1 MPFCGGRILL
11 ALGLLVLRVPEV
23 ALAQRVMPAPSISS
37 PPLPMPT
44 PTPQVPSLTPPVL
57 PGGARYDAYDY
68 FQMQQVYELCEK
80 GRYAEAYR
88 ICKSYLQSLSAREG
102 GSGSP
107 AYSTALAWLALL
119 DQLQG
124 RYTDAERQA
133 LEALKL
139 VEKRA
144 GQYDDLE
151 VSAFVDNLAQIY
163 QAQQRFAEAEEL
175 YKRVLRTVE
184 KRFGNDAFRVGSVL
198 NNLAWLYQDQGRY
211 EDAKPLIVRAI
222 AIVEKARLSQPAEL
236 GRLLDTL
243 GRVDEGLGN
252 LREAEQDYRRALKI
266 LQRRLGTE
274 HPELRIVR
282 ENLGAL
288 LKSLGRLQEAEP
300 LLSSSLAM
308 KEKLF
313 GSDHPSLA
321 AALTQLADLYR
332 RQGQCAR
339 AEPLFVRALTLSN
352 SAVHEVPVLFATDRK
367 RENNQRS
374 VSFGGDRAREIS
386 VGLAVVALPEK
397 EQRMRPRLTEGQQSD
412 IGRSDAVRR
421 LALHCIEVMEDRK
434 VVEAAV
440 RRLGVSKRFPG
451 QALVF
456 VHGYNMSFENAV
468 RRAAQ
473 ISNDLKFDGDTFLFS
488 WPSRNG
494 IFDYF
499 SDREAVDITA
509 DHFKK
514 FLASVVAKTNANKVH
529 FIAHSMGN
537 MVLLRALEMIAREEP
552 TLGAKIG
559 EVIHAAPDVDPDLF
573 AATVGKI
580 QSSSAKLTLYA
591 SSNDKALWFSGWLRD
606 RPRAGY
612 IANEQPLIIDGVDT
626 IDVTSAG
633 TGIFALNHDVY
644 SESPLLIADMGRI
657 IAGGERPPNLRTKA
671 FEAVQSKSGATYWR
685 LRQQASETSV
695 KQQ

>member
-1 MPFCGGRILL
+1 
-11 ALGLLVLRVPEV
+11 
-23 ALAQRVMPAPSISS
+23 
-37 PPLPMPT
+37 
-44 PTPQVPSLTPPVL
+44 
-57 PGGARYDAYDY
+57 
-68 FQMQQVYELCEK
+68 
-80 GRYAEAYR
+80 
-88 ICKSYLQSLSAREG
+88 
-102 GSGSP
+102 
-107 AYSTALAWLALL
+107 
-119 DQLQG
+119 
-124 RYTDAERQA
+124 
-133 LEALKL
+133 
-139 VEKRA
+139 
-144 GQYDDLE
+144 
-151 VSAFVDNLAQIY
+151 
-163 QAQQRFAEAEEL
+163 
-175 YKRVLRTVE
+175 
-184 KRFGNDAFRVGSVL
+184 
-198 NNLAWLYQDQGRY
+198 
-211 EDAKPLIVRAI
+211 
-222 AIVEKARLSQPAEL
+222 
-236 GRLLDTL
+236 
-243 GRVDEGLGN
+243 
-252 LREAEQDYRRALKI
+252 
-266 LQRRLGTE
+266 
-274 HPELRIVR
+274 
-282 ENLGAL
+282 
-288 LKSLGRLQEAEP
+288 
-300 LLSSSLAM
+300 
-308 KEKLF
+308 
-313 GSDHPSLA
+313 
-321 AALTQLADLYR
+321 
-332 RQGQCAR
+332 
-339 AEPLFVRALTLSN
+339 
-352 SAVHEVPVLFATDRK
+352 
-367 RENNQRS
+367 
-374 VSFGGDRAREIS
+374 
-386 VGLAVVALPEK
+386 
-397 EQRMRPRLTEGQQSD
+397 MRPRLTEGQQKE

-421 LALHCIEVMEDRK
+421 LALHCIEVMEDRNL
-434 VVEAAV
+434 VDAAV
-440 RRLGVSKRFPG
+440 WRLGVSKRFPG

-573 AATVGKI
+573 ATTVGKI

-657 IAGGERPPNLRTKA
+657 IAGGEHPPDHRTKS
-671 FEAVQSKSGATYWR
+671 FEAVQSKSGGTYWR

-695 KQQ
+695 KQ

>member
-1 MPFCGGRILL
+1 MPFCSGRMLL
-11 ALGLLVLRVPEV
+11 ALGFLVFCVPAV
-23 ALAQRVMPAPSISS
+23 AYAQYQPSPMLPRISP

-44 PTPQVPSLTPPVL
+44 PPVPSLTPPEL
-57 PGGARYDAYDY
+57 PGPTRYDAYDY
-68 FQMQQVYELCEK
+68 IQMQQVSELYEK

-88 ICKSYLQSLSAREG
+88 ICKSYFQSLSARED
-102 GSGSP
+102 GSGSA

-133 LEALKL
+133 LEALKV

-175 YKRVLRTVE
+175 YNRVLITVE
-184 KRFGNDAFRVGSVL
+184 KRFGSDAFRVGSVL

-266 LQRRLGTE
+266 LQRRLGTD

-288 LKSLGRLQEAEP
+288 LKSLNRLNEAEP
-300 LLSSSLAM
+300 LLSGSLAM

-313 GSDHPSLA
+313 GSDHPSLG

-332 RQGQCAR
+332 QQGQCAR

-352 SAVHEVPVLFATDRK
+352 SAVQEVPVLFATDRK
-367 RENNQRS
+367 REANQHS
-374 VSFGGDRAREIS
+374 VSFGGDRAREVS

-397 EQRMRPRLTEGQQSD
+397 GQRVRPRLSEGQQKE
-412 IGRSDAVRR
+412 IGRTDAVRR
-421 LALHCIEVMEDRK
+421 LALHCIEVMEDRN
-434 VVEAAV
+434 VVDAAV
-440 RRLGVSKRFPG
+440 RRLDVSKRFPG

-468 RRAAQ
+468 RRTAQ
-473 ISNDLKFDGDTFLFS
+473 ISKDLKFDGDTFLFS

-514 FLASVVAKTNANKVH
+514 FLASVVAKTNVNKVH

-537 MVLLRALEMIAREEP
+537 MVLLPALEVIAREEP

-559 EVIHAAPDVDPDLF
+559 EVIHAAPEVDPDLF
-573 AATVGKI
+573 ATTVGKI

-612 IANEQPLIIDGVDT
+612 IANDQPLIIDGVDT

-657 IAGGERPPNLRTKA
+657 IAGGEHPPDHRAKS
-671 FEAVQSKSGATYWR
+671 FEAVQSKSGGTYWR
-685 LRQQASETSV
+685 LRQQASGTSE
-695 KQQ
+695 KQ